1 MTRLSQPTPTRVSS
15 RQRASFVTR
24 RTSEGVIASYI
35 HHNGRLGVLIEVNC
49 ETERGA
55 RAPELSALARDLA
68 EHVAAAA
75 PLAVR
80 YDDLSA
86 DLVAKRRREFE
97 DELRAHGKPEQLLD
111 GFVDVKMRAYLK
123 SIVLLDQKSIREPAI
138 SIAQL
143 IDQVSSSIG
152 ETVQVRRFARFHM
165 GLA

>member
-1 MTRLSQPTPTRVSS
+1 MTRLSHPSLTRVSA

-68 EHVAAAA
+68 EHIAAAA

-80 YDDLSA
+80 LGDLSA
-86 DLVAKRRREFE
+86 EVIAKRRGEFE
-97 DELRAHGKPEQLLD
+97 DELRAHGKPEHLVT
-111 GFVDVKMRAYLK
+111 GFVDAKMRAYLK
-123 SIVLLDQKSIREPAI
+123 SVVLLDQKSIREPAV
-138 SIAQL
+138 SVAEL
-143 IDQVSSSIG
+143 IEAVSSSIG